1 MKRVMY
7 ALIGGAALCGVAA
20 FSASGQSDRSKKEEA
35 STADVQLWRLDCG
48 AVRVNDL
55 NAFSD
60 VHAYPGRSR
69 QLAASCY
76 LIRHGA
82 DYMLWDAGI
91 PEKLK
96 GKPTSATDPIS
107 QTLTVTLPEQL
118 ARIDV
123 KPEQIRLLGISHYHG
138 DHIGQ
143 APAFTSA
150 KLLIGKGDLDTLKAG
165 PQPRIDPAP
174 LARWL
179 TGGGEVEAVAGDKDV
194 FGDGSVV
201 MLSLPGHTPGHHG
214 LLVRLRN
221 KGAVLISGD
230 AAHFNENLVNDG
242 VPAFNTDRAQSL
254 ASLARLKGLA
264 TNMNATLVLQH
275 EPEDIIKLPVFPAS
289 AN

>member
-20 FSASGQSDRSKKEEA
+20 FSASGQSEQAKKEEA

-48 AVRVNDL
+48 VVRVNDL

-60 VHAYPGRSR
+60 VHAYTGRSR
-69 QLAASCY
+69 QLTASCY

-91 PEKLK
+91 AESLK
-96 GKPTSATDPIS
+96 GKPTSAKDPIS
-107 QTLTVTLPEQL
+107 LTLSVTVAEQL
-118 ARIDV
+118 AKIDV
-123 KPEQIRLLGISHYHG
+123 KPEQIKLLGISHYHG

-143 APAFTSA
+143 APRFTAA
-150 KLLIGKGDLDTLKAG
+150 KLLIGQDDLDTLKAG
-165 PQPRIDPAP
+165 PAPRIDPAP
-174 LARWL
+174 LARWIS
-179 TGGGEVEAVAGDKDV
+179 GGGEAEGVKGDKDV

-201 MLSLPGHTPGHHG
+201 MLSLPGHTAGHHG

-230 AAHFNENLVNDG
+230 TAHFSENLVNDG
-242 VPAFNTDRAQSL
+242 VPGFNIDRAQSL
-254 ASLARLKGLA
+254 ASLGRLKGLT

-275 EPEDIIKLPVFPAS
+275 EPDDIIKLPVFPAS